1 MVPRTILPTMM
12 LQPRVKDFQVWKV
25 LRGIIVGGRKPLEPL
40 RFSLRYRRF
49 VGAQGETYTLGP
61 GGRHLPVAPTAV
73 DLRPGPGD
81 GAVGSLSWPGCS
93 AKPLLRASARRKRA
107 TNSLPT
113 VAPATLAFDRRLNPL
128 SVRLI
133 AECADRPPQDGRW
146 GVPHARIE
154 RDRQASLRIY
164 HSCAYDFSPLRCCI
178 ARKTNIELSTI

>member
-73 DLRPGPGD
+73 DLRPGPGG
-81 GAVGSLSWPGCS
+81 GAVGSLSWPSCS

-133 AECADRPPQDGRW
+133 AECGDRPPLDGRC

-178 ARKTNIELSTI
+178 ARKTNTELSTI